1 MKVLTNVVRKSFKAT
16 NGSKEKEITAEFAFG
31 HRVTCDLCNKII
43 YDTDDDK
50 KAWVHWFDVTTYF
63 LESAD
68 DISEKDV
75 CEDCLS
81 KVIDRF
87 KLNSKGINKDYIE
100 IHNRWYDGL
109 SSNITVRLIDNK

>member
-1 MKVLTNVVRKSFKAT
+1 MRVLNNTVKKSVKAS
-16 NGSKEKEITAEFAFG
+16 NGSTEKEVTVEFAFG
-31 HRVTCDLCNKII
+31 HRVSCDICKKTI
-43 YDTDDDK
+43 YDTDDVK
-50 KAWVHWFDVTTYF
+50 KTWAHWFDVTTYF

-100 IHNRWYDGL
+100 IHNRWRDGS
-109 SSNITVRLIDNK
+109 SSNTTVRLIDNK